1 MIHRWFAA
9 VIVACALLVG
19 AGSARATTIQRYV
32 LQVQPSGDR
41 HGAFDVRMEL
51 EYRSFTSENKRD
63 GFKYIGDQPP
73 SQLRAHTRD
82 GEPLTVRS
90 SREGSS
96 GQWKLEFA
104 LSRATPANDHEE
116 LRHVV
121 IEFTQAVEQRSYWT
135 RAEGELDWSNQFRV
149 LVEQTEYRGKGGVEL
164 RGADCRI
171 EGDASVCRGAG
182 AAQRL
187 RFALDRGFDPLD
199 ASLALL
205 GFVCSMVGLAL
216 VLRSRRAQ
224 FVAARGVIPPAPA
237 PAYTQPVNDPQV
249 YRAPAPLPKPEELP
263 PPVLPASQQRWWNG
277 YVAKV
282 LAGSLV
288 PTIAT
293 LVVVSVFGSAL
304 PIGVAL
310 AWAFGIGALSLVRD
324 KSNDVAAAAVLVAI
338 AAAVAAAALGVRGVF
353 AASGLGAF
361 GYGIVHSIKNPGSGG
376 GGSSSCS
383 SSSSCGGGGG
393 GCGGGGGGGGCGG

>member
-1 MIHRWFAA
+1 VIHRLFHA
-9 VIVACALLVG
+9 VIVASALLVG
-19 AGSARATTIQRYV
+19 AGSAWATTIQRYV
-32 LQVQPSGDR
+32 LHVQPSAAR
-41 HGAFDVRMEL
+41 RGAFDVRMEL
-51 EYRSFTSENKRD
+51 EYRSALSEDKRD
-63 GFKYIGDQPP
+63 GFKYIGDQAP
-73 SQLRAHTRD
+73 SELRAHTRD

-116 LRHVV
+116 LRHVIV
-121 IEFTQAVEQRSYWT
+121 EFTQGFERRNHWT
-135 RAEGELDWSNQFRV
+135 SVEGELDWSNQFRV
-149 LVEQTEYRGKGGVEL
+149 IVEQSEYRGTGGVEL

-171 EGDASVCRGAG
+171 EGEASVCRAAG

-187 RFALDRGFDPLD
+187 RFSLDRGFDALD
-199 ASLALL
+199 ALLGLL
-205 GFVCSMVGLAL
+205 GFVGLIVGLAL

-237 PAYTQPVNDPQV
+237 PAYTQPINDPQV

-263 PPVLPASQQRWWNG
+263 PPVLPASEQRWWNG

-282 LAGSLV
+282 LAGSLG
-288 PTIAT
+288 PAIAT
-293 LVVVSVFGSAL
+293 LVVVSAFGSAL

-310 AWAFGIGALSLVRD
+310 AGAFGIGALSLVRD
-324 KSNDVAAAAVLVAI
+324 KSNDVADAAVLIAV
-338 AAAVAAAALGVRGVF
+338 AAAVAAAAMGVRGVF
-353 AASGLGAF
+353 TASALGAV
-361 GYGIVHSIKNPGSGG
+361 GYGVAHAIKHGGQGGS
-376 GGSSSCS
+376 GGSSSC